1 MALGRG
7 LEALLG
13 NYNETVNDT
22 IRNIPTSLI
31 DNNPDQPRTQFD
43 DEKLNELAQSIK
55 HHGIVQP
62 ILLKKQGERYK
73 IVAGERRFRAAKM
86 AGLNEIPALVK
97 DLSEREIH
105 EIALIENLQR
115 VDLNPIEEAVAIRE
129 LMRDYTITQE
139 EIASRLGKSRSAIAN
154 TLRLLNL
161 PDDVVEMV
169 KRGELSQGHARALCG
184 LDDEKLISE
193 LAGFIIKNDLTVR
206 ETELLV
212 KKNREESS
220 EETTNKKEKASI
232 KLSNEMRQA
241 QDKLAERFGTKVKFK
256 GDEDKG
262 KIVIEYYSK
271 EGLMSLY
278 EMLMTER

>member
-97 DLSEREIH
+97 DLNEREIH

>member
-129 LMRDYTITQE
+129 LMRDYTLTQE